1 MEILKSIIPMSYG
14 IFAGFDYGR
23 VWLDG
28 EASNKWHQSVGGGIW
43 LNGLGTLTTR
53 LTYFKVQ
60 MIGVSLSV

>member
-1 MEILKSIIPMSYG
+1 MSYG

-53 LTYFKVQ
+53 LTYFKSADDEGRVTF
-60 MIGVSLSV
+60 GLGFGF